1 MTIIDSDMHT
11 IIAGLRLKLAVA
23 YHYQFEPETVVV
35 VVLTYSSWLAQL
47 LVARAGSKQ

>member
-23 YHYQFEPETVVV
+23 YHYQFEPDC
-35 VVLTYSSWLAQL
+35 S
-47 LVARAGSKQ
+47 GSCSYL